1 MSFDPLFGYEP
12 NPTATAAFVSTL
24 AARTLKAAGS
34 DLLLDQARDV
44 FLGHALLKC
53 HPEWRLLNQP
63 IGSCVGYAWAM
74 AVDVLAACD
83 VVLRNE
89 PESYGGDVFPA
100 SVYGFSRVEVRG
112 GPNHGGDGSY
122 GGAAAKAVTKYGT
135 LHFGQDYGGT
145 IFTETTAE
153 IERTWGRTGVPD
165 KLEPYAAEHRVADVT
180 LCTDFEQAAT
190 AIQNAYPVAVCSM
203 RGFDM
208 TMRDGVLT
216 PSGRWAHAMLFCG
229 VRWKP
234 RPQLYLANS
243 WGECYRGTYDTTLP
257 KPFQRTG
264 GWVDA
269 EVCTSMLKGEDSF
282 ALAGYD
288 GFKPR
293 NLPDWTGGLL

>member
-24 AARTLKAAGS
+24 AARTLKAAGP
-34 DLLLDQARDV
+34 DLLLDQSRDV

-53 HPEWRLLNQP
+53 HPKWRRRNQP

-74 AVDVLAACD
+74 GVDVLAACD

-89 PESYGGDVFPA
+89 LESYGGDVFPA

-145 IFTETTAE
+145 IFTDTSAE

-165 KLEPYAAEHRVADVT
+165 KLEPFAAEHKVAEVT

-190 AIQNAYPVAVCSM
+190 AIQNGYPVAVCSL

-257 KPFQRTG
+257 QPFQRTG

-282 ALAGYD
+282 AMAGYA

-293 NLPDWTGGLL
+293 ALPDWTGGLL

>member
-1 MSFDPLFGYEP
+1 MSFEPLFGYEP
-12 NPTATAAFVSTL
+12 NPTGTATFVSTL
-24 AARTLKAAGS
+24 AARTLKAAGP
-34 DLLLDQARDV
+34 DLILDQSRDV

-53 HPEWRLLNQP
+53 HPEWRRRNQP

-74 AVDVLAACD
+74 GVDVLAACD

-89 PESYGGDVFPA
+89 QESYGGDVFPA

-145 IFTETTAE
+145 IFTETSAE

-165 KLEPYAAEHRVADVT
+165 KLEPFAAEHKVAEVT

-190 AIQNAYPVAVCSM
+190 AIQNGYPVAVCSL

-269 EVCTSMLKGEDSF
+269 EVCTSMLRGEDSF
-282 ALAGYD
+282 AMAGYA

-293 NLPDWTGGLL
+293 ALPDWTGGLL

>member
-1 MSFDPLFGYEP
+1 MSFEPLFGYSP
-12 NPTATAAFVSTL
+12 NPTGTAAFVSTL
-24 AARTLKAAGS
+24 ACRTLATAGPG
-34 DLLLDQARDV
+34 LMLDESRDV
-44 FLGHALLKC
+44 FLGHALLRCNPGWK
-53 HPEWRLLNQP
+53 RRNQP

-74 AVDVLAACD
+74 GVDVLAACD

-112 GPNHGGDGSY
+112 GPNHGGDGSF

-145 IFTETTAE
+145 VFNETSAE

-165 KLEPYAAEHRVADVT
+165 KLEPFAAEHKVATVT
-180 LCTDFEQAAT
+180 LCVSFEQAAT
-190 AIQNAYPVAVCSM
+190 AIQNGYPVAVCSM
-203 RGFDM
+203 QGFKMSMDK
-208 TMRDGVLT
+208 GSLT

-243 WGECYRGTYDTTLP
+243 WGNCYSGTVDETLP
-257 KPFQRTG
+257 VPFQKSG

-269 EVCTSMLKGEDSF
+269 SVCTSMLRGEDSF
-282 ALAGYD
+282 ALAGFD

-293 NLPDWTGGLL
+293 TLPDWLGGIL

>member
-1 MSFDPLFGYEP
+1 MSFEPLFGYEP
-12 NPTATAAFVSTL
+12 NPTGTAAFVSTL
-24 AARTLKAAGS
+24 AARTLKAAGP
-34 DLLLDQARDV
+34 DLILDQSRDV

-53 HPEWRLLNQP
+53 HPEWRRRNQP

-74 AVDVLAACD
+74 GVDVLAACD

-89 PESYGGDVFPA
+89 QESYGGDVFPA

-145 IFTETTAE
+145 IFTETSAE

-165 KLEPYAAEHRVADVT
+165 KLEPFAADHKVAEVT

-190 AIQNAYPVAVCSM
+190 AIQNGYPVAVCSL

-282 ALAGYD
+282 AMAGYA

-293 NLPDWTGGLL
+293 ALPDWTGGLL

>member
-1 MSFDPLFGYEP
+1 MSFEPLFGYEP
-12 NPTATAAFVSTL
+12 NPTGTAAFVSTL
-24 AARTLKAAGS
+24 AARTLKAAGP
-34 DLLLDQARDV
+34 DLLLDQSRDV

-53 HPEWRLLNQP
+53 HPEWRRRNQP

-74 AVDVLAACD
+74 GVDVLAACD
-83 VVLRNE
+83 VVLRKE

-100 SVYGFSRVEVRG
+100 SIYGFSRVEVRG

-145 IFTETTAE
+145 IFTDTSAE

-165 KLEPYAAEHRVADVT
+165 KLEPFAAEHKVAEVT

-190 AIQNAYPVAVCSM
+190 AIQNGYPVAVCSL

-282 ALAGYD
+282 AMAGYA

-293 NLPDWTGGLL
+293 TLPDWTGGLL